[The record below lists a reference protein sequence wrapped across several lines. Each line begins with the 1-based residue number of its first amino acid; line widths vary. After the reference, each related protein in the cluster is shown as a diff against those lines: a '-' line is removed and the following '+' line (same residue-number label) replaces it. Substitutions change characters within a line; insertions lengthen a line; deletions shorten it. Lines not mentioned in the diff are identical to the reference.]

1 MNAFVPMKKA
11 LISFSLALIAAGA
24 LFSASLDDIISRA
37 KAESKSYNE
46 LRGSA
51 IRKDLDA
58 LLKTYDAQDSYRFA
72 IDSFVSTATS
82 AGDSFVSLSPE
93 FTYSSGGDNTTS
105 VRVSSPMTL
114 IYASQLDSKSTYK
127 PGVSVSQKI
136 KIDPTAD
143 NRKDNSKRIARLQAD
158 SLLGKID
165 AQFEVSVCNALMEVL
180 QRMSDFSTSKA
191 SYDKQKA
198 EFDALVSKGL
208 VVEGTYDYKSKLS
221 SLLVSEKSLEKARLA
236 RDLALESFR
245 RVCGFDFD
253 SLSVSPALEIGFS
266 PLQGGNSK
274 VMIAY
279 LEMLNAQNEYD
290 ILVGNDDRA
299 LNLNAAGDM
308 SIVGNSVSSYAISG
322 NVGYK
327 DKSWQAGVGAS
338 ATFDKERN
346 AVYPKVSMSLSYDLG
361 SNDSRSDSLNKQMAL
376 ISKESA
382 AYDYE
387 IAMMDYK
394 KECLEMQRS
403 ISDARLDLER
413 ETAAYENAKAVYEN
427 DLDLRDKGYYSE
439 FEFAEKKA
447 AFAKAE
453 NSYKSFLLSLRILR
467 CNAEIL
473 NL

>member
-1 MNAFVPMKKA
+1 MVHG
-11 LISFSLALIAAGA
+11 I
-24 LFSASLDDIISRA
+24 
-37 KAESKSYNE
+37 
-46 LRGSA
+46 RG
-51 IRKDLDA
+51 
-58 LLKTYDAQDSYRFA
+58 F
-72 IDSFVSTATS
+72 
-82 AGDSFVSLSPE
+82 
-93 FTYSSGGDNTTS
+93 S
-105 VRVSSPMTL
+105 VRV
-114 IYASQLDSKSTYK
+114 
-127 PGVSVSQKI
+127 
-136 KIDPTAD
+136 
-143 NRKDNSKRIARLQAD
+143 
-158 SLLGKID
+158 
-165 AQFEVSVCNALMEVL
+165 
-180 QRMSDFSTSKA
+180 
-191 SYDKQKA
+191 
-198 EFDALVSKGL
+198 
-208 VVEGTYDYKSKLS
+208 
-221 SLLVSEKSLEKARLA
+221 
-236 RDLALESFR
+236 ESFR

-338 ATFDKERN
+338 AAFDKERN

-361 SNDSRSDSLNKQMAL
+361 SNDSRSDNLNKQMAL